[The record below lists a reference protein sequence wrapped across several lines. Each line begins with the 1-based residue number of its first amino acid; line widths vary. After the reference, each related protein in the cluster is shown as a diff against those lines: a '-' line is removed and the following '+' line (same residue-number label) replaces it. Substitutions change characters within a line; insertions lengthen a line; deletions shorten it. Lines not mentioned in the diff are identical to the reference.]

1 MTEEFKNYN
10 EDRDD
15 AGFAVSGPAGAP
27 GDGARRTCACEEC
40 ADAGCACPGCVA
52 LLSTRGNAV
61 HDGAP
66 DARDAAD
73 GGVSVEW
80 PVDAASVVGAASAV
94 DAQAAER
101 PVDSGCAC
109 NGHAIDESVIGAQ
122 AAESLAERSADGE
135 IVADLEAAAERL
147 DAGRFADGR
156 PAESAEKTDNLAD
169 AERANRDMVRPADPE
184 HPGNPEHLENPESPE
199 NSEHSESPE
208 NPESSE
214 SPENPHASPT
224 LPAIITRFG
233 EIVAVRVPDITFTS
247 DDIAKM
253 ERAIASG
260 AFDKDVVEAPA
271 YESNLHAG
279 LLGDGDGNDI
289 IEINEVEDLTGA
301 WGTPPGTWCVRR
313 PGLCAV
319 PRARRAMPDA
329 WRAQPDAPPARPD
342 VSNAL
347 GGWGASPDAVGQAGG
362 WNPPLADCDAR
373 LHDWCAVDNLER
385 DDGQF
390 EWGAMSD
397 DCLGDGDWGDDDL
410 GDGVWGDGE
419 DDPTGGET
427 ARGSWRPGGAGA
439 GGGTRWDGAGSRG
452 ARSGDGWAHDSRDS
466 HIVHPS
472 FFGAA
477 DPAPEPDSAADASD
491 VSDIHDALNA
501 LDALADVIDDGAD
514 GDDGAGTGAAGAA
527 GGDDDDDTNPD
538 AASDPDPNPDNDP
551 DDAGGPGADPD
562 PDPDPDPDADPDPDD
577 AGDPDNA
584 GPDDPD
590 PTPASAAKN
599 IPVAPDPAPYD
610 YDADLDPDRIVYTDV
625 VDLNGCWKFPF
636 EPRWDP
642 ARPRNAHPRD
652 RRPRSACEY
661 AGTFHDMGIVNS
673 KNQNHADKSPSHAGI
688 THTRLLEEAARRL
701 AVCLERDGESS
712 RTWPY
717 CLWTALELMGI
728 EKPRPVPRSEASRA
742 YMDDSPLYMALP
754 NANVRPRQRHT
765 MPGLRYVVAAFGPQ
779 TRTIGVGMLEDSVRC
794 VDAVDTW
801 IMFASHLSLE
811 ELVVLG
817 DSMMRREYLGVSCR
831 IEEFERRVESLRAMG
846 EERSAGGAGGVS
858 GRGGRGGAQGAR
870 GPRGTSGAGGVIGAR
885 GGNAASLGSAG
896 PSDDWR
902 MPRGLHACE
911 KALRLMRECTDS
923 SQETRLR
930 LALMRCGLDEPQVN
944 HMMKHPKSG
953 KPLFLDLAY
962 PELKI
967 AIEYDGMHHA
977 RQWLADSARRT
988 AIEDAGW
995 MYVQV
1000 TKDDL
1005 ADLDAEREL
1014 ARRVAERMSRCVGH
1028 TVRLRAEATTE
1039 QLADRRRMSQRR
1051 RPMWEVGG

>member
-10 EDRDD
+10 EDKGD
-15 AGFAVSGPAGAP
+15 AGSAGFGPAGTS
-27 GDGARRTCACEEC
+27 GDFPRRTCICEEC
-40 ADAGCACPGCVA
+40 ADMGCTCPGCIVLFPTHNDAA
-52 LLSTRGNAV
+52 L
-61 HDGAP
+61 DGAP
-66 DARDAAD
+66 DALDAD
-73 GGVSVEW
+73 GNVSAERS
-80 PVDAASVVGAASAV
+80 VDAAAAADMAS
-94 DAQAAER
+94 AER
-101 PVDSGCAC
+101 PVD
-109 NGHAIDESVIGAQ
+109 NGVARDGLIVDES
-122 AAESLAERSADGE
+122 AAERPDAERSAD
-135 IVADLEAAAERL
+135 
-147 DAGRFADGR
+147 
-156 PAESAEKTDNLAD
+156 N
-169 AERANRDMVRPADPE
+169 
-184 HPGNPEHLENPESPE
+184 PGNPADVDEPDHNPEPSGL
-199 NSEHSESPE
+199 PE
-208 NPESSE
+208 NPERPE
-214 SPENPHASPT
+214 SPDLPENPGNPPASPT
-224 LPAIITRFG
+224 LPAVITRFG

-247 DDIAKM
+247 ADIVKM
-253 ERAIASG
+253 EKAIASG
-260 AFDKDVVEAPA
+260 AFDKDVVKAPP

-289 IEINEVEDLTGA
+289 VEINGVEDLTGA
-301 WGTPPGTWCVRR
+301 WGTPPGTWCVQR

-329 WRAQPDAPPARPD
+329 WRAQPDVPPARPD

-347 GGWGASPDAVGQAGG
+347 GGWGAPPDMAGQASG

-373 LHDWCAVDNLER
+373 PDDWRAAPEGPSARREGRGTRPDRGVARRGER
-385 DDGQF
+385 DDDMY
-390 EWGAMSD
+390 ERCALSD
-397 DCLGDGDWGDDDL
+397 DCLEDDD
-410 GDGVWGDGE
+410 DWE
-419 DDPTGGET
+419 DDEQNDGNGVGVVYGP
-427 ARGSWRPGGAGA
+427 WHPGGAQIVGGA
-439 GGGTRWDGAGSRG
+439 LSD
-452 ARSGDGWAHDSRDS
+452 GDGPGDARPGDGRPNDSHDSR
-466 HIVHPS
+466 IVHPC

-477 DPAPEPDSAADASD
+477 DPALESDSAADASD
-491 VSDIHDALNA
+491 VSDIHDALST
-501 LDALADVIDDGAD
+501 LDVLADIDDDDCDDADCADADADGAD
-514 GDDGAGTGAAGAA
+514 ADY
-527 GGDDDDDTNPD
+527 
-538 AASDPDPNPDNDP
+538 DPDHIVH
-551 DDAGGPGADPD
+551 
-562 PDPDPDPDADPDPDD
+562 
-577 AGDPDNA
+577 
-584 GPDDPD
+584 
-590 PTPASAAKN
+590 T
-599 IPVAPDPAPYD
+599 
-610 YDADLDPDRIVYTDV
+610 DR

-673 KNQNHADKSPSHAGI
+673 KNQNPADKSPSHAGI

-728 EKPRPVPRSEASRA
+728 EKPRPAPRSEASRA
-742 YMDDSPLYMALP
+742 YMDDSPLYMAVP

-779 TRTIGVGMLEDSVRC
+779 TRTIGVGMLDDSVRC

-817 DSMMRREYLGVSCR
+817 DSMMRRGYLGVSCR
-831 IEEFERRVESLRAMG
+831 LEEFERRVESLRAMG
-846 EERSAGGAGGVS
+846 EERSAGG
-858 GRGGRGGAQGAR
+858 
-870 GPRGTSGAGGVIGAR
+870 
-885 GGNAASLGSAG
+885 
-896 PSDDWR
+896 DWHK
-902 MPRGLHACE
+902 PHGLRACE
-911 KALRLMRECTDS
+911 KALRLMRERTDS

-944 HMMKHPKSG
+944 HMMENPRSG
-953 KPLFLDLAY
+953 GRLYLDLAY

-995 MYVQV
+995 IYIQV

-1014 ARRVAERMSRCVGH
+1014 ARRVAERMSRRVGH
-1028 TVRLRAEATTE
+1028 KVRLRAESTTE
-1039 QLADRRRMSQRR
+1039 QLADRRRMSRRR
-1051 RPMWEVGG
+1051 RPMWEVDG